1 MRALVTGATGFI
13 GSNLARELHRQGHEV
28 FTTGSSGEQNLPD
41 LRDRNLGSDFWALDW
56 ARLAPVDVVF
66 HQAAI
71 NDTTLLDREEM
82 FRVNVQGA
90 KALFEAAA
98 AHGTPRIVYASSTA
112 LYGDAPAPY
121 REDGPVHPLNP
132 YAESKLL
139 LDEMAMAFAREH
151 AGVTVGGLRY
161 CNVYGPG
168 EGHKGKRA
176 SMIWQLAQQMRSGRP
191 RLFKWGEQKRDYLWV
206 GEAVRANLLA
216 AEAPASG
223 VVNCGS
229 GAATTFN
236 DVVQLLNAALGTAW
250 EPEYI
255 ENPYLGRYQDFTLCD
270 MSRARAVIGFV
281 PAVDIREGI
290 RRYAESGQLV
300 PEKLPL
306 LVDTRG

>member
-1 MRALVTGATGFI
+1 MRVLVTGATGFI

-28 FTTGSSGEQNLPD
+28 FSTGTRGEQVLPEV
-41 LRDRNLGSDFWALDW
+41 RAQHLGSDFWALDW
-56 ARLAPVDVVF
+56 SEFAPVDVVF

-98 AHGTPRIVYASSTA
+98 AHGTPRMVYASSTA

-139 LDEMAMAFAREH
+139 LDEMAAAFAREH
-151 AGVTVGGLRY
+151 PAVTIVGLRY

-168 EGHKGKRA
+168 EGHKEKRA
-176 SMIWQLAQQMRSGRP
+176 SMIWQLAQQMRVRRP
-191 RLFKWGEQKRDYLWV
+191 RIFQWGEQKRDYLWV

-216 AEAPASG
+216 AASPESG

-229 GAATTFN
+229 GVATTFN
-236 DVVQLLNAALGTAW
+236 DLIRLLNEALGTDW
-250 EPEYI
+250 EPEYF
-255 ENPYLGRYQDFTLCD
+255 ENPYQGRYQDFTLCD
-270 MSRARAVIGFV
+270 MSNAHEKIGFV

-290 RRYAESGQLV
+290 RRYAESGLLV
-300 PEKLPL
+300 PDRLPL
-306 LVDTRG
+306 AVGRTA